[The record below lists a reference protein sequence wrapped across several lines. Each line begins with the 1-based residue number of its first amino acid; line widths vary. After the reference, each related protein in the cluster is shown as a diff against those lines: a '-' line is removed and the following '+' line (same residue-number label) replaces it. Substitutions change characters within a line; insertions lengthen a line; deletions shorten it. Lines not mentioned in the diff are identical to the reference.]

1 MPWADWAKVNEKA
14 LAQYVLP
21 GVASDLRLSITR
33 DDALARPGGRRVV
46 AEAIFEALR
55 SRDIRY
61 ARPLYNAAQ
70 ELQTI
75 RDPKTILDGSGDGT
89 CLDLALLFAGAALGN
104 ELLPVVVVL
113 EDHAVVAISL
123 EFGRR
128 EADAFRRAAADGAWA
143 ATGVVNDAAVL
154 RALAD
159 DGRYLLVECTG
170 FAKSDAI
177 PADVPEGTGRVDGL
191 LSFARAV
198 EAGREQ
204 LDRADRALQFGV
216 DVAYLQ
222 DVGKLAPLDPFGKS
236 LERVTPQLKRR
247 LARIFDLHRV
257 FGGRAAEM
265 AQLDAFVAGPA
276 GYMLVTGGSG
286 SGKTALMANWIRS
299 LEARGTRVAY
309 HFISLQHDTA
319 ERGDTLLSLVQ
330 QLSYWNGV
338 PAPAV
343 NDAADLESAY
353 LDLVAH
359 PPNPAVV
366 VIDALDEAKGWK
378 VGARFFPAAIAAN
391 VHVVMSARAVAGRDW
406 VATLELTAPARLDL
420 GPLTAAGV
428 EEVLRAAAV
437 PAWALA
443 PGPLATLTEKAGG
456 DPFYLRV
463 LVGDLLSGAI
473 DTPAE
478 LGTRPQGVDDYL
490 ERWWTELQGTVAA
503 QPVADL
509 LGYLLVARGPIAS
522 AELKDV
528 SPADALS
535 GFTLDGALDAVR
547 RFVVGDA
554 DRGFSLSHWR
564 FQDYLSRRVLTAA
577 DQRPYRDR
585 LREWCSR
592 WRDNGGRYALTFAAT
607 ERIEALAEPA
617 VDRPAAVRALADLV
631 CDAEY
636 QRRRVE
642 VTEAVAGL
650 RLDVARAVQEI
661 ARAAALPSLP
671 VLARV
676 AIEHDRVE
684 RTWLRPEAMLA
695 PARDG
700 LVPEAERRLALFQ
713 PEEQWREAALLLIAW
728 LGAAVDSAAARQ
740 VLQAFAADCSGP
752 QPLPMLR
759 DRVRVATGD
768 GAPPVLRLPYGS
780 GMLPA
785 PRDEDQMQQL
795 VAELGADRTPSS
807 GITGMKRARL
817 EGRESIRARG
827 QQGGDET
834 PSYLAE
840 TDAPELVSFAIANP
854 ESGAKLMRQY
864 ISIHAAN
871 PYADY
876 RNRSLWAILGAVLC
890 HPGTDWAREHTVL
903 LVSGAFAPS
912 PIRFRE
918 GFRMAVQCRRAAA
931 GDLAA
936 RAEFER
942 AVHGTRDAATQLTNA
957 RWESDA
963 WGNVCRR
970 FASLAEGAA
979 SLGDLALA
987 AALLDEAAALPV
999 GFAGYQAPA
1008 SLTLAEANLIVRP
1021 GNLVA
1026 RNAAVT
1032 QARSSAHNVQDPG
1045 FCARTTARVNAMR
1058 DTWWSGL
1065 AASPSQVIDAF
1076 VQDPF
1081 AAVFAP
1087 VHRVAEDFSER
1098 PKNDERIAIDQ
1109 VTSAT
1114 TLTQL
1119 ARDVFHL
1126 PVSAFERLNPG
1137 VSRSLPLGPPRTIA
1151 VPDPKFAPLLA
1162 AYLAARVLVEP
1173 ALTPDARAAL
1183 LARLVPIALANPT
1196 ALDTVLAR
1204 LVLAMPTDPVAFGE
1218 LLEWAPAPEPDAD
1231 PGKDTQRNAPSP
1243 YAGGPWVT

>member
-1 MPWADWAKVNEKA
+1 MFWADWAKVNEKA

-21 GVASDLRLSITR
+21 GIARDLRLSIAR
-33 DDALARPGGRRVV
+33 DDALAKPGGRRVV

-61 ARPLYNAAQ
+61 ARPLYNPAQ

-75 RDPKTILDGSGDGT
+75 RDPKTILDGAGDGT

-104 ELLPVVVVL
+104 ELLPIVVVL
-113 EDHAVVAISL
+113 QDHAVVAISL

-128 EADAFRRAAADGAWA
+128 EADAYRRATTDGDWA
-143 ATGVVNDAAVL
+143 TTGVLNDATLL
-154 RALAD
+154 RTLAD

-170 FAKSDAI
+170 FAKGDAI
-177 PADVPEGTGRVDGL
+177 PTGVPEGVGRVDGYL
-191 LSFARAV
+191 PFARATA
-198 EAGREQ
+198 AGREQ
-204 LDRADRALQFGV
+204 LDRADRPLQFGV

-222 DVGKLAPLDPFGKS
+222 DIGKLSPLDPFGKS

-247 LARIFDLHRV
+247 LARIFDLHHV
-257 FGGRAAEM
+257 FGGRSAEM

-299 LEARGTRVAY
+299 LEARATRIAY
-309 HFISLQHDTA
+309 HFISLQHGTA
-319 ERGDTLLSLVQ
+319 ERGETLLSLVQ

-338 PAPAV
+338 PPPSGG
-343 NDAADLESAY
+343 DAADLESAY
-353 LDLVAH
+353 LDLLAH
-359 PPNPAVV
+359 PPNPVVV

-378 VGARFFPAAIAAN
+378 VDARLFPPTIAAN
-391 VHVVMSARAVAGRDW
+391 VHVLVSARAIAGRDW
-406 VATLELTAPARLDL
+406 TASLGLVKPAHLEL

-437 PAWALA
+437 PAWALDPA
-443 PGPLATLTEKAGG
+443 PLATLTDKAGG

-473 DTPAE
+473 RTAAE
-478 LGTRPQGVDDYL
+478 LATRPKGVDDYL
-490 ERWWTELQGTVAA
+490 ESWWAELQSTVAA

-509 LGYLLVARGPIAS
+509 LGYLLVARGPIPS

-528 SPADALS
+528 SPHDQLS
-535 GFTLDGALDAVR
+535 GFTFDNALDSVR

-564 FQDYLSRRVLTAA
+564 FQDYLSRRVLTAN

-585 LREWCSR
+585 LREWCGH

-607 ERIEALAEPA
+607 ERLEALAEPGT
-617 VDRPAAVRALADLV
+617 DESSAVRALADLV
-631 CDAEY
+631 CDSEY

-642 VTEAVAGL
+642 VTDAVAGL
-650 RLDVARAVQEI
+650 KLDVARAVQAI
-661 ARAAALPSLP
+661 AQTAGPASLS

-684 RTWLRPEAMLA
+684 RAWLRPEAMLA

-700 LVPEAERRLALFQ
+700 FVAEAQRRLALFQ
-713 PEEQWREAALLLIAW
+713 PEEQWRDAALLLIAW
-728 LGAAVDSAAARQ
+728 LGTAVDGAAARQ
-740 VLQAFAADCSGP
+740 ALQAFAADWAGP
-752 QPLPMLR
+752 QPLPMFR
-759 DRVRVATGD
+759 DRVREAIGD
-768 GAPPVLRLPYGS
+768 GPPPVLRVPYGS

-795 VAELGADRTPSS
+795 VAELGADRTAAS
-807 GITGMKRARL
+807 GITGMAPARVQ
-817 EGRESIRARG
+817 GRESIRVRS
-827 QQGGDET
+827 QQGDEA
-834 PSYLAE
+834 PSYIAE
-840 TDAPELVSFAIANP
+840 ADAPELVSFAVADP
-854 ESGAKLMRQY
+854 VAGARLMRQY

-890 HPGTDWAREHTVL
+890 HPGTDWAREHTAL

-918 GFRMAVQCRRAAA
+918 GFRIAVQCRRAAG

-942 AVHGTRDAATQLTNA
+942 AVQGTRDGATKLRDA

-970 FASLAEGAA
+970 FASLAEAA
-979 SLGDLALA
+979 ATALDDHALA
-987 AALLDEAAALPV
+987 NALLDEAAALPK

-1008 SLTLAEANLIVRP
+1008 SLTLTEANSIVRP
-1021 GNLVA
+1021 ANLVA
-1026 RNAAVT
+1026 RDAALD

-1058 DTWWSGL
+1058 EVWWAGAL
-1065 AASPSQVIDAF
+1065 ASPAAVIDAF

-1081 AAVFAP
+1081 SGQFAP
-1087 VHRVAEDFSER
+1087 VHHVGEKFPAR
-1098 PKNDERIAIDQ
+1098 PKTDERIAIDE
-1109 VTSAT
+1109 VTNAL
-1114 TLTQL
+1114 TLAQL
-1119 ARDVFHL
+1119 AGDVFHL
-1126 PVSAFERLNPG
+1126 PLSAFERLNPNLPRN
-1137 VSRSLPLGPPRTIA
+1137 VPLGVPAVA

-1162 AYLAARVLVEP
+1162 ARLAAQVLADP
-1173 ALTPDARAAL
+1173 ALAPGTRVAL
-1183 LARLVPIALANPT
+1183 VARLVPIALTNPT

-1204 LVLAMPTDPVAFGE
+1204 LVLAMPADPVAFGE
-1218 LLEWAPAPEPDAD
+1218 LLQWAPQPDAD
-1231 PGKDTQRNAPSP
+1231 PGNDALHHSPSP